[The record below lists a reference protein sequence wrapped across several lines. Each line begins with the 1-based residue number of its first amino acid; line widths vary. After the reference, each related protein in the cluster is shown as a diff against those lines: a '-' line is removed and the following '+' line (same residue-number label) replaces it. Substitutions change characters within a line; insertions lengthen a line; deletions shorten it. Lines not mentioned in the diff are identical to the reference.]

1 MSINVIEKRVRWI
14 GAVAMLV
21 TLASILVGLG
31 RGLRRPKGRQTGR
44 AKQILRLP
52 VYLLISIPYFGFCF
66 YLWRSLPLT
75 LSARTRIVTLL
86 SGSLLYFPGLAFV
99 FWGRLTLG
107 KMYNVSSGFGAELY
121 ADQRLITHGP
131 YAIVRH
137 PMYVGLLIAA
147 LGGLLIYRTWTLVFL
162 AMNALA
168 VIVFRSR
175 REEEALAIEFGEQWA
190 AYCQQVPACLPHW
203 RAGRM
208 R

>member
-1 MSINVIEKRVRWI
+1 MWISVIEKRVRWI

-21 TLASILVGLG
+21 TLAYIFVGLG
-31 RGLRRPKGRQTGR
+31 RGLRRPKGRQTGH

-52 VYLLISIPYFGFCF
+52 VYLSISVPYFGFCF

-75 LSARTRIVTLL
+75 LSARVRIVTLL
-86 SGSLLYFPGLAFV
+86 LGSLLYFPGLAFV

-107 KMYNVSSGFGAELY
+107 KMYNASTSFGVELY

-137 PMYVGLLIAA
+137 PIYVGLLIAA
-147 LGGLLIYRTWTLVFL
+147 IGGVLIYRTWTLVFL
-162 AMNALA
+162 VMNALG
-168 VIVFRSR
+168 VIVLRSR
-175 REEEALAIEFGEQWA
+175 REEEALALEFGEQWV

-203 RAGRM
+203 RSGRM

>member
-1 MSINVIEKRVRWI
+1 MAINVIEKRVRWI

-31 RGLRRPKGRQTGR
+31 RGLRQPKGRQTGR

-52 VYLLISIPYFGFCF
+52 VYLSISVPYFGFCF
-66 YLWRSLPLT
+66 YLWRSLPLA
-75 LSARTRIVTLL
+75 LSAQARIVTLL
-86 SGSLLYFPGLAFV
+86 LGSLLYFPGLAFV

-107 KMYNVSSGFGAELY
+107 EMYNASTSFGVELY
-121 ADQRLITHGP
+121 ANQRLITHGP

-137 PMYVGLLIAA
+137 PIYVGLLIAA

-162 AMNALA
+162 VVNALG
-168 VIVFRSR
+168 VIVLRSR

-190 AYCQQVPACLPHW
+190 AYCQQVPAYLPHW

>member
-1 MSINVIEKRVRWI
+1 MSLNAIERRMRWI

-21 TLASILVGLG
+21 PLTSIFVGLG
-31 RGLRRPKGRQTGR
+31 RGLRRPKGRSTGR

-52 VYLLISIPYFGFCF
+52 VYLLIGVPYFGFCF
-66 YLWRSLPLT
+66 YLWRPLPLT
-75 LSARTRIVTLL
+75 LSARARIMAV
-86 SGSLLYFPGLAFV
+86 LYFPGLAFV
-99 FWGRLTLG
+99 VWGRLTLG
-107 KMYNVSSGFGAELY
+107 EMYNVSSGFGAELY

-162 AMNALA
+162 ALNALA

-175 REEEALAIEFGEQWA
+175 REEETLAIEFGEQWA
-190 AYCQQVPACLPHW
+190 VYCQQVPACLPHW
-203 RAGRM
+203 
-208 R
+208 

>member
-21 TLASILVGLG
+21 TLASIFVGLG
-31 RGLRRPKGRQTGR
+31 RGLRRPKGRQTGQ

-52 VYLLISIPYFGFCF
+52 VYLLIGVPYFGFCF
-66 YLWRSLPLT
+66 CLWRSLPLK
-75 LSARTRIVTLL
+75 LSARARIGALL
-86 SGSLLYFPGLAFV
+86 LGSLLYFPGLALV
-99 FWGRLTLG
+99 FWGRVTLG
-107 KMYNVSSGFGAELY
+107 KMYNASSSFGVERY

-137 PMYVGLLIAA
+137 PIYVGLLIAA

-162 AMNALA
+162 AMNAVG

-175 REEEALAIEFGEQWA
+175 REEEALALEFSEQWA

-203 RAGRM
+203 RSGRM

>member
-1 MSINVIEKRVRWI
+1 MSLNVIERRVHWI

-31 RGLRRPKGRQTGR
+31 RGLRRSKGRRTGW

-52 VYLLISIPYFGFCF
+52 VYLLIGVPYFGLCFC
-66 YLWRSLPLT
+66 LWRPLPLT
-75 LSARTRIVTLL
+75 LSARARIAALL
-86 SGSLLYFPGLAFV
+86 LGLLLYFPGLAFV

-107 KMYNVSSGFGAELY
+107 KMYNVSSGFGVELY
-121 ADQRLITHGP
+121 ANHHLITHGP
-131 YAIVRH
+131 YTIVRH

-147 LGGLLIYRTWTLVFL
+147 LGGLLIYRTWTLAFL
-162 AMNALA
+162 ALNALS

-190 AYCQQVPACLPHW
+190 AYCQQVPAYLPHW
-203 RAGRM
+203 CAGRM

>member
-1 MSINVIEKRVRWI
+1 MAIDVIEKRVRWI

-21 TLASILVGLG
+21 TLASIFAGLG
-31 RGLRRPKGRQTGR
+31 RGLCRPKGRQTGR

-52 VYLLISIPYFGFCF
+52 VYLLIGVPYFGFCF
-66 YLWRSLPLT
+66 CLWRSLPLK
-75 LSARTRIVTLL
+75 LSAQARIVALL
-86 SGSLLYFPGLAFV
+86 LGSLLYFPGLALV

-107 KMYNVSSGFGAELY
+107 EMYNASTSFGVELY

-137 PMYVGLLIAA
+137 PIYVGLLIAA
-147 LGGLLIYRTWTLVFL
+147 LGGLLVYRTWTLVFL
-162 AMNALA
+162 VMNAVG
-168 VIVFRSR
+168 VIVFRGR
-175 REEEALAIEFGEQWA
+175 REEEALALEFGEQWA

-203 RAGRM
+203 RSGRM